1 MDNCGLPSKVISHA
15 RMRRLRSSPA
25 PIILIDRKRSGSTT
39 AQYGKLPSPEGDS
52 LKPYPGI
59 HRRSTG
65 SEFIGV
71 AYYLQD

>member
-1 MDNCGLPSKVISHA
+1 MIA
-15 RMRRLRSSPA
+15 
-25 PIILIDRKRSGSTT
+25 KRSGSTT